1 MQVKEITNQEYEM
14 LCNSL
19 AGRRKTKLQTTIEK
33 FMCSDADVIEVVPE
47 KGAYKDTKSLVS
59 ALYVACRRSSYRIR
73 AVMIGGRVFIRKL
86 GVDE

>member
-14 LCNSL
+14 LEKSL
-19 AGRRKTKLQTTIEK
+19 KGRRKRKLQTMIDK
-33 FMCSDADVIEVVPE
+33 FVCSDATIIEVVPE
-47 KGAYKDTKSLVS
+47 KGEYKDKNSLAS
-59 ALYVACRRSSYRIR
+59 ALYVACRRSSYRVR